1 MKETFTEK
9 EFTELLE
16 QENLA
21 IGITRSPKWTMY
33 TRYTI
38 VYKNY
43 SFDDN
48 YEIENSD
55 GNYMPKCNWIGFFAS
70 EDDAHY
76 WANAAKEKGCSV
88 YKCFKRE
95 DRRIF

>member
-1 MKETFTEK
+1 MKEIFTEK

-38 VYKNY
+38 V
-43 SFDDN
+43 F
-48 YEIENSD
+48 E
-55 GNYMPKCNWIGFFAS
+55 AS
-70 EDDAHY
+70 AELNIRQIPAL
-76 WANAAKEKGCSV
+76 S
-88 YKCFKRE
+88 RL
-95 DRRIF
+95 